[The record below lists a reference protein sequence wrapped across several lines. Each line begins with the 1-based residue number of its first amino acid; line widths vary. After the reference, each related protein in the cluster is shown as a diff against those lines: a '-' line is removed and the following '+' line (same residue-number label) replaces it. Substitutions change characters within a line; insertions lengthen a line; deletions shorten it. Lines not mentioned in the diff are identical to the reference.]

1 LFYDSNTAI
10 FYVNRG
16 KVKEVL
22 TMTDVMV
29 ELRQA
34 ITSYDAEGA
43 ASCAKQALI
52 EGLAPV
58 DILKVMTEAIREVG
72 DGFGRGEL
80 WLPDLVGAAS
90 AMQAAMP
97 IVEEE
102 LSKSGVKRESLGKII
117 IGTVFGDIHNIG
129 KDMVAALLTGGGFE
143 VHDLGVNVPA
153 DEFVKAIDK
162 YDADVIAMS
171 ALLTIT
177 ASEQRKVI
185 QMLKDKGIRDRI
197 RVMVGGGAITASFA
211 REIGADGYDPT
222 APGAVEL
229 ARQLIQS

>member
-1 LFYDSNTAI
+1 MADMMKKL
-10 FYVNRG
+10 
-16 KVKEVL
+16 K
-22 TMTDVMV
+22 
-29 ELRQA
+29 QA
-34 ITSYDAEGA
+34 ITNYDVEGT
-43 ASCAKQALI
+43 ASCAEQALI
-52 EGLAPV
+52 EGLAPI

-72 DGFGRGEL
+72 DSFGKGEL

-102 LSKSGVKRESLGKII
+102 LSKSGVKRESLGKVV

-129 KDMVAALLTGGGFE
+129 KDMVVALLTAGGFE
-143 VHDLGVNVPA
+143 VHDLGINVPA
-153 DEFVKAIDK
+153 DEFVNAIDK
-162 YDADVIAMS
+162 YEADVIAMS
-171 ALLTIT
+171 ALLTTT

-197 RVMVGGGAITASFA
+197 RVMVGGGAITADFA

-229 ARQLIQS
+229 ARQLIRG